1 VTKSASSS
9 RRFVAWSLRIG
20 ALVLVAWAVSGSIR
34 GALVQLSEQ
43 EWHVRPAWLCAA
55 GVIYAVGL
63 APMGW
68 FWQRTLAALGC
79 PTPILPAMFAYFM
92 GHIGK
97 YVPGKAM
104 SVILRVAFIRRWVPS
119 MRVALI
125 STLLETLTMMAVGAF
140 LAAATAALILR
151 LEPLISLAAVAMA
164 IAAGVPTLPP
174 VARRLAAL
182 GLKGDTEIA
191 TATATSASAGDS
203 PTVNLADRLHAID
216 YRLLAKGWC
225 AATVCWVL
233 LALSLWATLRAIGVD
248 ELDPLADLP
257 RLVACVAFSVV
268 AGFLSLLPAGL
279 GVRDALLMQL
289 LVPFCGEG
297 GALVAAVLV
306 RLVWLVSELLAC
318 GILYI
323 AARTIIHPDPP
334 RAA

>member
-1 VTKSASSS
+1 MGRERVDS
-9 RRFVAWSLRIG
+9 RRA
-20 ALVLVAWAVSGSIR
+20 A
-34 GALVQLSEQ
+34 QLSEQ

-55 GVIYAVGL
+55 GVIYAAGL
-63 APMGW
+63 SPMGW

-119 MRVALI
+119 MRIALI

-151 LEPLISLAAVAMA
+151 LEPLISLAAMAMA
-164 IAAGVPTLPP
+164 LAAGVPTLPP

-182 GLKGDTEIA
+182 GLKRDTKTASA
-191 TATATSASAGDS
+191 TATATSADYQL
-203 PTVNLADRLHAID
+203 TVNLADRLHAID

-225 AATVCWVL
+225 AATAVL
-233 LALSLWATLRAIGVD
+233 GSARAEVSGPRFARLASTNSIRLT
-248 ELDPLADLP
+248 DLP
-257 RLVACVAFSVV
+257 RLLACVAFSVV
-268 AGFLSLLPAGL
+268 AGFLSMLPAGL

-289 LVPFCGEG
+289 LVPFCGEAD
-297 GALVAAVLV
+297 ALVAAVLM
-306 RLVWLVSELLAC
+306 RLVWLVSEVVAC

-323 AARTIIHPDPP
+323 AARTTIRPDSP
-334 RAA
+334 REV